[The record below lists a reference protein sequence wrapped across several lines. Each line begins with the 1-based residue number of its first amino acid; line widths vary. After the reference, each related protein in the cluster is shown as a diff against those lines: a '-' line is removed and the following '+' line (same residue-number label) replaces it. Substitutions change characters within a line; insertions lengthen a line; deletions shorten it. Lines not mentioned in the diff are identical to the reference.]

1 MTRFLLVRHGEHDLL
16 SNGVIAGRQPGV
28 HLNSLGQHQA
38 EQLGESLA
46 LLPIDAIYCSPL
58 ERACETAAPLARK
71 IKVEPSIAEEFNE
84 VDMGDWTNRSLAELD
99 KSPQWRQW
107 NSFRSGTRAPN
118 GETMVDVQQ
127 RVLRKLSML
136 RENHRLVAIFTHAD
150 VIRATLVYFL
160 GMPIDLLLRIDV
172 APGSVSAISMGADFV
187 RVDCVNLAPSGIKSF
202 DHRHRQH

>member
-1 MTRFLLVRHGEHDLL
+1 MTRFLLVRHGEHDFLV
-16 SNGVIAGRQPGV
+16 NGVIAGRQSGV
-28 HLNSLGQHQA
+28 RLNSLGQQQA

-71 IKVEPSIAEEFNE
+71 IKVEPNISEEFNE
-84 VDMGDWTNRSLAELD
+84 IEMGDWTNRSLAELD

-107 NSFRSGTRAPN
+107 NCFRSGTRAPN
-118 GETMVDVQQ
+118 GETILDVQQ
-127 RVLRKLSML
+127 RVLRKLSVL
-136 RENHRLVAIFTHAD
+136 REKHRFVAIFTHAD

-172 APGSVSAISMGADFV
+172 APGSVSAISIGVDFV
-187 RVDCVNLAPSGIKSF
+187 RVDCVNLTPSGIKSF
-202 DHRHRQH
+202 HHRHGGN